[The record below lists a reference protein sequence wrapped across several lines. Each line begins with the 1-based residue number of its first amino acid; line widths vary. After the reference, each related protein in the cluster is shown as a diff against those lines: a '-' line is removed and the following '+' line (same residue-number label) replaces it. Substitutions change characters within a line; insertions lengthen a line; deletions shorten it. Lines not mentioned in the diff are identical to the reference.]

1 MFKRETGILFV
12 VSAPSGAGKTTLCR
26 MLLEELDGIEFSVSY
41 TTRPPRDGEVN
52 GRDYFFVDET
62 TFKEMVDRGEFL
74 EFAQVHGHYYGTSK
88 RFVEEKLK
96 RGIDLLLDID
106 VQGAKQVFDRM
117 GDAVGIF
124 IFPPSLMELERRLRL
139 RGTDPPEVIEKRLK
153 VAEWEMEQ
161 ACMYHYWVLNDRLEE
176 AFDTLR
182 SIVVAERA
190 RSSRL
195 RRKW

>member
-62 TFKEMVDRGEFL
+62 TFNEMVDRGEFL

-117 GDAVGIF
+117 DDAVGIF